1 MSNINTNTITI
12 GKNLTSIFSYLGISN
27 KMAAEEIGISYNT
40 LSNIKNGNFPI
51 SAATM
56 EKIEKFLIKHNLDV
70 NLLYKENIPVCN
82 SRLRIKKPLSGNE
95 KSALRNT
102 VSKLEKLFVISDT
115 LENKNKLTTSKYFD
129 RYTLHYSNSE
139 RFDTSLRLSKFKTLI
154 LEKRRTPHQW
164 ALYFLKP
171 TDKEFWGNLY
181 FIIFSIFN
189 IGRSFPINYLVECLG
204 IRIGYMSFG
213 TEKIESC
220 STSIMNDEAR
230 TPNVLWAAPSIIINT
245 DVCDT
250 AEKFLFALTKEFYH
264 MISDYAEYDILS
276 CTDFKLESPEKDK
289 DAETFAKELL
299 IPESELKEYIEI
311 LNKKALSVK
320 DLSIMKN
327 DFKVGYEVLIKRLNE
342 LNLCT
347 LSPKDYLD
355 NLYLLYA
362 DSKDTPPF
370 INSEPEPLQLLER
383 GEDFYSSA
391 ILAAY
396 EKNLLTKNEC
406 AEYLDCKE
414 DELETKKKV
423 HAFGIKLIL
432 DEN

>member
-1 MSNINTNTITI
+1 
-12 GKNLTSIFSYLGISN
+12 
-27 KMAAEEIGISYNT
+27 MAAEEIGISYNT

-51 SAATM
+51 AAATM

-70 NLLYKENIPVCN
+70 NLLYKETIPVCN
-82 SRLRIKKPLSGNE
+82 FRLRIKKPLSGNE
-95 KSALRNT
+95 KSALRNA
-102 VSKLEKLFVISDT
+102 VAKLEKMLATIDT
-115 LENKNKLTTSKYFD
+115 LENKKNFRLFGYFD
-129 RYTLHYSNSE
+129 IYTWSYANISL
-139 RFDTSLRLSKFKTLI
+139 FDTSQRLSEFIKI
-154 LEKRRTPHQW
+154 IRRKKKTPHQW
-164 ALYFLKP
+164 ALYFLDP
-171 TDKEFWGNLY
+171 TDEKFWGNLY
-181 FIIFSIFN
+181 SN
-189 IGRSFPINYLVECLG
+189 YWKSFPIKYLVECLG
-204 IRIGYMSFG
+204 IRIHYMSFG

-220 STSIMNDEAR
+220 SISLMENEDRI
-230 TPNVLWAAPSIIINT
+230 PNVLWAEPAIIINT

-250 AEKFLFALTKEFYH
+250 AEKFFFALTKEFYH
-264 MISDYAEYDILS
+264 MISDYEEYDILS
-276 CTDFKLESPEKDK
+276 CIDFKLESPGKDK

-299 IPESELKEYIEI
+299 LPESELKEYIEI

-355 NLYLLYA
+355 DLYLLYA
-362 DSKDTPPF
+362 DSKDKPPF

>member
-27 KMAAEEIGISYNT
+27 KIAAEEIGISYNT

-70 NLLYKENIPVCN
+70 NLLYKENSPVCN
-82 SRLRIKKPLSGNE
+82 FRQRIKKPLSGNE

-102 VSKLEKLFVISDT
+102 VAKLEKLFEISNT
-115 LENKNKLTTSKYFD
+115 LESHLTLSNYFD
-129 RYTLHYSNSE
+129 LYTWPYRKEGDLNISQ
-139 RFDTSLRLSKFKTLI
+139 RLAEFRKII

-164 ALYFLKP
+164 ASYFLNP

-181 FIIFSIFN
+181 FIIFTIFG
-189 IGRSFPINYLVECLG
+189 IGKSFPINYLVKCLG
-204 IRIGYMSFG
+204 IRIHYMSFG
-213 TEKIESC
+213 TEKVESC
-220 STSIMNDEAR
+220 STSLMENKDGK
-230 TPNVLWAAPSIIINT
+230 PNVLWAKPSIIINT
-245 DVCDT
+245 DVCNT
-250 AEKFLFALTKEFYH
+250 AEKCLYALTKEFYH

-299 IPESELKEYIEI
+299 IPESALKEYIKN
-311 LNKKALSVK
+311 LNKKALYVN

-355 NLYLLYA
+355 DLYLLYA
-362 DSKDTPPF
+362 DLKDNPPF
-370 INSEPEPLQLLER
+370 LNSEPEPLQLLER

-396 EKNLLTKNEC
+396 EKNLLTKSEC

-414 DELETKKKV
+414 DELEAKKKI

>member
-1 MSNINTNTITI
+1 MSEINTNTITI
-12 GKNLTSIFSYLGISN
+12 GKNLTSIFSYLNLSS

-56 EKIEKFLIKHNLDV
+56 EKIESFITKHNLDV
-70 NLLYKENIPVCN
+70 NLLHKEYIPVCN
-82 SRLRIKKPLSGNE
+82 FRLRIKKPLSGNE

-115 LENKNKLTTSKYFD
+115 LEHENHLALFEYFD
-129 RYTLHYSNSE
+129 RYTLPYGTIE
-139 RFDTSLRLSKFKTLI
+139 LFDVSQRLYNFRKI
-154 LEKRRTPHQW
+154 IREKQRTPSQW
-164 ALYFLKP
+164 ALYFLNP
-171 TDKEFWGNLY
+171 PDKEFWGNLY
-181 FIIFSIFN
+181 FIITKSFS
-189 IGRSFPINYLVECLG
+189 INYLIECLG
-204 IRIGYMSFG
+204 IRIHYMSFG

-220 STSIMNDEAR
+220 SISLMENEDRI
-230 TPNVLWAAPSIIINT
+230 PNVLWAEPAIIINT

-264 MISDYAEYDILS
+264 MISDYEKYDILS
-276 CTDFKLESPEKDK
+276 CIDFKLESPGKDK

-299 IPESELKEYIEI
+299 LPESELKEYIEI

-355 NLYLLYA
+355 DLYLLYA
-362 DSKDTPPF
+362 DSKDKPPF